1 MLKHNILITIA
12 FDDKTSEADNI
23 DTEQAIQQNI
33 ARILQ
38 RYHNEN
44 HISHF
49 VIVDDEI
56 ISAKI
61 KKA

>member
-1 MLKHNILITIA
+1 MLTRNILITLA
-12 FDDKTSEADNI
+12 FDDKTSICHNI
-23 DTEQAIQQNI
+23 DTEQAIQRDI

-38 RYHNEN
+38 KYLNEK

-49 VIVDDEI
+49 VIADDDI

-61 KKA
+61 KNA

>member
-1 MLKHNILITIA
+1 MLKRNILITLA
-12 FDDKTSEADNI
+12 FDDTTSEVSNI
-23 DTEQAIQQNI
+23 DTEQAIQRDI

-38 RYHNEN
+38 KYHNEK

-49 VIVDDEI
+49 IIADDEI

-61 KKA
+61 KNA

>member
-1 MLKHNILITIA
+1 MLKRNILITLA
-12 FDDKTSEADNI
+12 FDDKTSESHNI
-23 DTEQAIQQNI
+23 DTEQAIQRDI

-38 RYHNEN
+38 KYHHEK

-49 VIVDDEI
+49 VIADDEV

-61 KKA
+61 KNT